1 MSKNNEKG
9 QNTEK
14 NESELDLQ
22 KVEETESENDDVE
35 YETDEEFA
43 QSTGEQGKL
52 KKLREQSK
60 SEKQKTQEYLTGW
73 QTERASFANYKATE
87 EKARAERMSSM
98 KLNLI
103 ADFFPVLDSFDMAFS
118 NHEAWEAVEPARRT
132 GVEYIHTQFMNTLEQ
147 YNVQLINQLNVEFNP
162 MLHEPVD
169 VIPTNDE
176 SQNNTVASIIQTGY
190 MSGENIIRP
199 AKVKLYQYGTTE

>member
-22 KVEETESENDDVE
+22 KVEENDDVE
-35 YETDEEFA
+35 YEMDDEFA
-43 QSTGEQGKL
+43 QTSGEQGKL
-52 KKLREQSK
+52 KKLREQLK

-73 QTERASFANYKATE
+73 QTERASFVNYKASE
-87 EKARAERMSSM
+87 EKTRTERLSGM

-118 NHEAWEAVEPARRT
+118 NKEAWEKVDPAWRT

-147 YNVQLINQLNVEFNP
+147 YNVQLINQLNVPFDP
-162 MLHEPVD
+162 MLHEPAD
-169 VIPTNDE
+169 TIPTSDE
-176 SQNNTVASIIQTGY
+176 SQNDTIASIIQTGY
-190 MSGENIIRP
+190 RSGENVIRP
-199 AKVKLYQYGTTE
+199 AKVKVYKLAE